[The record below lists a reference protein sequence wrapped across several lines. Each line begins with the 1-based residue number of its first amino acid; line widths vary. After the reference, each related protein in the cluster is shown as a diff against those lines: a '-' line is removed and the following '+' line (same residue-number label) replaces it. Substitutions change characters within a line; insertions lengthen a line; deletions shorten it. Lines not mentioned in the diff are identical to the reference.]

1 MIGGVRVTNIIVVL
15 PKLEDANSLRN
26 ILLRNG
32 YRSVCVCTTGA
43 QAISQADY
51 LCEGIVISSFKMIDM
66 LYNELH
72 ECLPPGFELL
82 LLASQSHIQQGL
94 EPDLLF
100 LPMPLKI
107 QDLLNTVNLMSESA
121 ERKRK
126 IKKSAPKDRK
136 PEELATINEAKRML
150 MGRNNMTEEEAHR
163 YIQKCSM
170 DSSTNMVETS
180 HMVIAMMKM
189 NT

>member
-1 MIGGVRVTNIIVVL
+1 MRVTNIIVVL
-15 PKLEDANSLRN
+15 PKPEDANNLRN
-26 ILLRNG
+26 LLLRNG
-32 YRSVCVCTTGA
+32 YSSVSVCTTGA
-43 QAISQADY
+43 QAISQADN
-51 LCEGIVISSFKMIDM
+51 LCEGIVISGYKMLDM
-66 LYNELH
+66 LYDELH
-72 ECLPPGFELL
+72 EYLPPGFDML
-82 LLASQSHIQQGL
+82 LLASQAHIQEGL
-94 EPDLLF
+94 KSNLMY

-126 IKKSAPKDRK
+126 IRKSLPKDRK
-136 PEELATINEAKRML
+136 PEEQAAINEAKRLL

-170 DSSTNMVETS
+170 DSSTNMVETAQ
-180 HMVIAMMKM
+180 MVIAMMKM